1 MNKVES
7 SGFIFIAEE
16 KKFYAQEKI
25 SEEIA
30 SVIRKIEKERLK
42 LNNVTNYTIVWCG
55 IIYYIQLYNKMV

>member
-16 KKFYAQEKI
+16 KIYTQEKI

-30 SVIRKIEKERLK
+30 SVIRKIEKESEQCNK
-42 LNNVTNYTIVWCG
+42 LYYSMVLHNILYP
-55 IIYYIQLYNKMV
+55 II